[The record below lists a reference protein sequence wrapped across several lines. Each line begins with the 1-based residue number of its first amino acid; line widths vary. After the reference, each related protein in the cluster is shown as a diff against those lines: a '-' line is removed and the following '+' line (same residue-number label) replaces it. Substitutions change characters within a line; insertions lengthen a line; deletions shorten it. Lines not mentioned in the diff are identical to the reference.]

1 MSTIYKYYLN
11 GYEYTP
17 TNAGGFTF
25 DYNLNRENGAYHFSK
40 SVNGTINFNR
50 AAYDY
55 ILSFDKYQKIELT
68 IKEFCPEGEF
78 LLFDL
83 YFTHFDCTFSPD
95 EKRVEVTPKQ
105 DTLFN
110 CLTDNFDREFNF
122 LEVTNVVSALYSSNL
137 SNYEYFITQQQS
149 VPFFPPFVR
158 CGTAGILGAA
168 VGLYVRET
176 KTTYCQGGQP
186 QPPPGSGWEILF
198 NNCESKNL
206 TTWFR
211 LPVLF
216 DSVNS
221 CLLTI
226 AFTDCTPPSCTP
238 SPPTSP
244 GNWFLMDSFVADIF
258 GVLTHRAYWLDLDSL
273 NSNNINLN
281 NGRLL
286 LDVIN
291 KGLNEYCPDL
301 DVQSQFLTNTI
312 NPVTGNT
319 PSTTEGIQMHAI
331 SDIKDPAATE
341 PATRELITL
350 QSILN
355 DYISS
360 KLNCF
365 WRVDEGTKRLIIE
378 HYNDLNTQ
386 GVTNLLQIDGGKWLK
401 LKNKYSLDNSDQP
414 KAESFPSLDNSI
426 DFTGVN
432 IEYNNF
438 NGENVKTYNTDK
450 YYSEVESIITDPDQ
464 YPADGVVM
472 ITPES
477 LEPDGLRAKTGA
489 ITGDYSPNVPQG
501 MANLHANFWPYF
513 RPFDNGKLNFIDQ
526 QFTKFRPI
534 KKLETVTVP
543 ICCFFLFAPY
553 SRFVGNNYSNGQL
566 TAASFNPK
574 TGFISL
580 EILY

>member
-68 IKEFCPEGEF
+68 IKEFCPEGVF
-78 LLFDL
+78 TLFDL

-95 EKRVEVTPKQ
+95 EKRAEVSPKQ

-110 CLTDNFDREFNF
+110 CLTDNFDREYNF
-122 LEVTNVVSALYSSNL
+122 LEVTNVVSALYKQDLTNFEFRIEAKAA
-137 SNYEYFITQQQS
+137 NA
-149 VPFFPPFVR
+149 PFFGSPVY
-158 CGTAGILGAA
+158 CGGNSPYFSFY
-168 VGLYVRET
+168 VFVRET
-176 KTTYCQGGQP
+176 KTTYCQGGEP
-186 QPPPGSGWEILF
+186 QAPPGSGWEILF

-319 PSTTEGIQMHAI
+319 PSTTEGVQMHAI

>member
-17 TNAGGFTF
+17 TNTGGFTF
-25 DYNLNRENGAYHFSK
+25 DYNLNRENGAYHFEK
-40 SVNGTINFNR
+40 SLNGSINFNR

-78 LLFDL
+78 LLFTL

-95 EKRVEVTPKQ
+95 EKRAEVNPKQ

-110 CLTDNFDREFNF
+110 CLTDNYDREYNF
-122 LEVTNVVSALYSSNL
+122 LETTNVVSANYKQGLN
-137 SNYEYFITQQQS
+137 NYEFRVES
-149 VPFFPPFVR
+149 KAANAPFFGSPVY
-158 CGTAGILGAA
+158 CGGVSPYLAFY
-168 VGLYVRET
+168 VFVRET
-176 KTTYCQGGQP
+176 KTTYCQGGEP
-186 QPPPGSGWEILF
+186 QAPPGSGWEILF
-198 NNCESKNL
+198 NNCEAENL
-206 TTWFR
+206 TTWYRKPPQFDD
-211 LPVLF
+211 PAACVL
-216 DSVNS
+216 S
-221 CLLTI
+221 
-226 AFTDCTPPSCTP
+226 FTDTVSAGPGLPPP
-238 SPPTSP
+238 LPAAP
-244 GNWFLMDSFVADIF
+244 GNWLLMDVLE
-258 GVLTHRAYWLDLDSL
+258 GVGFNIGFWLDRDTIP
-273 NSNNINLN
+273 NTEINLN

-291 KGLNEYCPDL
+291 RGLNEYCPQL
-301 DVQSQFLTNTI
+301 DVQSQFLTNTT
-312 NPVTGNT
+312 NPVTGNN
-319 PSTTEGIQMHAI
+319 PSTTEGVQMHAI

-378 HYNDLNTQ
+378 HYNDLTTQ

-401 LKNKYSLDNSDQP
+401 LKNKYSLENSDQP
-414 KAESFPSLDNSI
+414 KAENFPSLDVSI
-426 DFTGVN
+426 DFTGVD

-438 NGENVKTYNTDK
+438 NGENVKTYTTDK
-450 YYSEVESIITDPDQ
+450 YYSEVESIIQNPDD

-472 ITPES
+472 ITPQS
-477 LEPDGLRAKTGA
+477 LEPDGLRATTGA

-501 MANLHANFWPYF
+501 MANLHNNFWPYY
-513 RPFDNGKLNFIDQ
+513 RPFNSGKLNFIDQ
-526 QFTKFRPI
+526 QFNKFRPV

-553 SRFVGNNYSNGQL
+553 SRFVGNNYTNGEL
-566 TAASFNPK
+566 RAASFNPK

>member
-17 TNAGGFTF
+17 TNTGGFTF
-25 DYNLNRENGAYHFSK
+25 DYNLNRENGAYHFEK
-40 SVNGTINFNR
+40 SLNGSINFNR

-68 IKEFCPEGEF
+68 IKEFCPEGDF
-78 LLFDL
+78 LLFTL

-95 EKRVEVTPKQ
+95 EKRAEVNPKQ

-110 CLTDNFDREFNF
+110 CLTDNYDREYNF
-122 LEVTNVVSALYSSNL
+122 LETTNVVSANYKQGLN
-137 SNYEYFITQQQS
+137 NYEFRVES
-149 VPFFPPFVR
+149 KAANAPFFGSPVYCGGVSPYLAFYVFVR
-158 CGTAGILGAA
+158 EL
-168 VGLYVRET
+168 
-176 KTTYCQGGQP
+176 KTTYCQGGEP
-186 QPPPGSGWEILF
+186 QAPPGSGWEILF
-198 NNCESKNL
+198 NNCEAENL
-206 TTWFR
+206 TTWYRKPPQFDD
-211 LPVLF
+211 PAACVL
-216 DSVNS
+216 S
-221 CLLTI
+221 
-226 AFTDCTPPSCTP
+226 FTDTVSAGPGLPPP
-238 SPPTSP
+238 LPAAP
-244 GNWFLMDSFVADIF
+244 GNWLLMDVLE
-258 GVLTHRAYWLDLDSL
+258 GVGFNIGFWLDRDTIP
-273 NSNNINLN
+273 NTEINLN

-291 KGLNEYCPDL
+291 RGLNEYCPQL
-301 DVQSQFLTNTI
+301 DVQSQFLTNTT
-312 NPVTGNT
+312 NPVTGNN
-319 PSTTEGIQMHAI
+319 PSTTEGVQMHAI

-378 HYNDLNTQ
+378 HYNDLTTQ

-401 LKNKYSLDNSDQP
+401 LKNKYSLENSDQP
-414 KAESFPSLDNSI
+414 KAENFPSLDVSI
-426 DFTGVN
+426 DFTGVD

-438 NGENVKTYNTDK
+438 NGENVKTYTTDK
-450 YYSEVESIITDPDQ
+450 YYSEVESIIQNPDE

-472 ITPES
+472 ITPQS
-477 LEPDGLRAKTGA
+477 LEPDGLRATTGA

-501 MANLHANFWPYF
+501 MANLHNNFWPYY
-513 RPFDNGKLNFIDQ
+513 RPFDSGKLNFIDQ
-526 QFTKFRPI
+526 QFNKFRPV

-553 SRFVGNNYSNGQL
+553 SRFVGNNYTNGEL
-566 TAASFNPK
+566 RAASFNPK

>member
-17 TNAGGFTF
+17 TNTGGFTF
-25 DYNLNRENGAYHFSK
+25 DYNLNRENGAYHFEK
-40 SVNGTINFNR
+40 SLNGSINFNG
-50 AAYDY
+50 AAYEY

-78 LLFDL
+78 LLFTL

-95 EKRVEVTPKQ
+95 EKRAEVSPKQ
-105 DTLFN
+105 DTLFT
-110 CLTDNFDREFNF
+110 CLTDNYDREFNF
-122 LEVTNVVSALYSSNL
+122 LETTNVVSA
-137 SNYEYFITQQQS
+137 NYKQGLNKYEFKVETKAANA
-149 VPFFPPFVR
+149 PFFGSPVYCGGVSPFSPVFYLF
-158 CGTAGILGAA
+158 A
-168 VGLYVRET
+168 RET
-176 KTTYCQGGQP
+176 QTTYCQGGEP

-198 NNCESKNL
+198 NNCEAENL
-206 TTWFR
+206 TTWYR
-211 LPVLF
+211 KPPQF
-216 DSVNS
+216 DDPAA
-221 CLLTI
+221 CAI
-226 AFTDCTPPSCTP
+226 AFDATSATPPAIPPPPATP
-238 SPPTSP
+238 
-244 GNWFLMDSFVADIF
+244 GDWVFMDFFDLGAQIF
-258 GVLTHRAYWLDLDSL
+258 YFWIDRDTIPNTEIILD
-273 NSNNINLN
+273 

-291 KGLNEYCPDL
+291 RGLNEYCPQL
-301 DVQSQFLTNTI
+301 DVQSQFLTNTT
-312 NPVTGNT
+312 NPVTGKN
-319 PSTTEGIQMHAI
+319 PSTTEGVQMHAI

-378 HYNDLNTQ
+378 HYNDLTTQ

-401 LKNKYSLDNSDQP
+401 LKNKYSLENSDQP
-414 KAESFPSLDNSI
+414 KAENFPSLDVSI
-426 DFTGVN
+426 DFTGVD

-438 NGENVKTYNTDK
+438 NGENVKTYTTDK
-450 YYSEVESIITDPDQ
+450 YYSEVESIILNPDE

-472 ITPES
+472 ITPQS
-477 LEPDGLRAKTGA
+477 LEPDGIRATTGA

-501 MANLHANFWPYF
+501 MANLHANFWPYY
-513 RPFDNGKLNFIDQ
+513 RPFDSGKLNFIDQ
-526 QFTKFRPI
+526 QFNKFRPV

-553 SRFVGNNYSNGQL
+553 SRFVGNNYTNGEL
-566 TAASFNPK
+566 RAASFNPK

>member
-17 TNAGGFTF
+17 TNTGGFTF
-25 DYNLNRENGAYHFSK
+25 DYNLNRENGAYHFEK
-40 SVNGTINFNR
+40 SLNGSINFNR

-78 LLFDL
+78 LLFTL

-95 EKRVEVTPKQ
+95 EKRAEVNPKQ

-110 CLTDNFDREFNF
+110 CLTDNYDREYNF
-122 LEVTNVVSALYSSNL
+122 LETTNVVSANYKQGLN
-137 SNYEYFITQQQS
+137 NYEFRVETK
-149 VPFFPPFVR
+149 VANTPFFGSPVYCGGVSPFNPVFYLF
-158 CGTAGILGAA
+158 A
-168 VGLYVRET
+168 RET
-176 KTTYCQGGQP
+176 KTTYCQGGEP
-186 QPPPGSGWEILF
+186 QAPPGSGWEILF
-198 NNCESKNL
+198 NNCEAENL
-206 TTWFR
+206 TTWYR
-211 LPVLF
+211 KPPQF
-216 DSVNS
+216 DDPAACAISFDATN
-221 CLLTI
+221 
-226 AFTDCTPPSCTP
+226 ATPPAI
-238 SPPTSP
+238 PPPPATP
-244 GNWFLMDSFVADIF
+244 GNWVFMDSFDLGAQIF
-258 GVLTHRAYWLDLDSL
+258 YFWIDRDTIP
-273 NSNNINLN
+273 NTEINLN

-291 KGLNEYCPDL
+291 RGLNEYCPQLDL
-301 DVQSQFLTNTI
+301 QSQFLTNTT
-312 NPVTGNT
+312 NPVTGNN
-319 PSTTEGIQMHAI
+319 PSTTEGVQMHAI
-331 SDIKDPAATE
+331 TDIKDPAATE

-365 WRVDEGTKRLIIE
+365 WRVDEGTRRLIIE
-378 HYNDLNTQ
+378 HYNDLTTQ

-401 LKNKYSLDNSDQP
+401 LKNKYSLENSDQP
-414 KAESFPSLDNSI
+414 KAENFPSLDVSI
-426 DFTGVN
+426 DFTGVD

-438 NGENVKTYNTDK
+438 NGENVKTYTTDK
-450 YYSEVESIITDPDQ
+450 YYSEVESIIQNPDE

-472 ITPES
+472 ITPQS
-477 LEPDGLRAKTGA
+477 LEPDGLRATTGA

-501 MANLHANFWPYF
+501 MANLHNNFWPYY
-513 RPFDNGKLNFIDQ
+513 RPFDSGKLNFIDQ
-526 QFTKFRPI
+526 QFNKFRPV

-553 SRFVGNNYSNGQL
+553 SRFVGNNYTNGEL
-566 TAASFNPK
+566 RAASFNPK